1 MTELEIARSGIN
13 EIDEKMAELF
23 EKRMNLV
30 VQVANYKQKNG
41 MQVFDSSREKQVID
55 RCVQYI
61 KNIDLEIPKIL
72 NGLLFIKYKSSTLNL
87 IFAVFSKHFTIDKY
101 TIR

>member
-13 EIDEKMAELF
+13 EIDEKRAELF

-55 RCVQYI
+55 RCVQYF
-61 KNIDLEIPKIL
+61 KNIALYP
-72 NGLLFIKYKSSTLNL
+72 
-87 IFAVFSKHFTIDKY
+87 
-101 TIR
+101 